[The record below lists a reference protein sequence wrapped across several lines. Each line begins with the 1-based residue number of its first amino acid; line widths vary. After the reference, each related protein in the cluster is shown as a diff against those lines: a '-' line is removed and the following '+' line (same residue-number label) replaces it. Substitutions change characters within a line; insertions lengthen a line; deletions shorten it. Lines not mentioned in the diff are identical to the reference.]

1 MNTTDLHMKITDF
14 KLSQGR
20 DLKESSTK
28 MYIGNIMKL
37 SRHLNEGKLVDGY
50 EWLMDIE
57 EVKKKLED
65 KGLAMTSIRN
75 FMNTAILYLQI
86 NDAGKD
92 IIDKYMMYRDEL
104 NSKYEEIATSGKF
117 SESQSKAY
125 ISMEELHKFIESIAK
140 DLKSF
145 KLKDKLKTNQ
155 PLTNREKHL
164 LQIYLV
170 LNIHAEVPMRN
181 DLAGTRVVKKDVF
194 DKMSQEQQKKGNYLV
209 YNRLNMFLYLN
220 DYKTDKVYKSKKI
233 DLSKDLRKVVN
244 FYLKFNEGSEYLLTK
259 LDGEPKSKNNLTQDL
274 RNESLKRLNKAIS
287 TTMLRKIY
295 LTDKY
300 SDLKNELKKDNDN
313 MMHSMKTALTHYVK
327 DKPDQDSVSDN
338 NDEAK

>member
-1 MNTTDLHMKITDF
+1 
-14 KLSQGR
+14 
-20 DLKESSTK
+20 
-28 MYIGNIMKL
+28 
-37 SRHLNEGKLVDGY
+37 
-50 EWLMDIE
+50 MD
-57 EVKKKLED
+57 
-65 KGLAMTSIRN
+65 
-75 FMNTAILYLQI
+75 
-86 NDAGKD
+86 
-92 IIDKYMMYRDEL
+92 
-104 NSKYEEIATSGKF
+104 
-117 SESQSKAY
+117 
-125 ISMEELHKFIESIAK
+125 ELHKFIESIAK

-145 KLKDKLKTNQ
+145 KLKDKLKSHE
-155 PLTNREKHL
+155 PLTNKEKHL

-209 YNRLNMFLYLN
+209 HNRLIMFLYLN

>member
-1 MNTTDLHMKITDF
+1 MNTIDLHMKITDF
-14 KLSQGR
+14 KLSQGK

-57 EVKKKLED
+57 SVKKKLQE

-86 NDAGKD
+86 NEAGKD

-104 NSKYEEIATSGKF
+104 NDKYEEIAATGKF

-125 ISMEELHKFIESIAK
+125 ITMDELHKFIESIAK

-145 KLKDKLKTNQ
+145 KLKDKLKSNQ
-155 PLTNREKHL
+155 SLINKEKHL

-194 DKMSQEQQKKGNYLV
+194 DNMSQEEQKKGNYLV
-209 YNRLNMFLYLN
+209 HNRLNMFLYLN

-244 FYLKFNEGSEYLLTK
+244 FYLKFNEGNQYLLTK

-327 DKPDQDSVSDN
+327 DKPSQNEGSDN
-338 NDEAK
+338 NNEAE

>member
-1 MNTTDLHMKITDF
+1 MNTIDLHMKITDF
-14 KLSQGR
+14 KLSQGK

-57 EVKKKLED
+57 SVKKKLKE

-86 NDAGKD
+86 NEAGKD

-104 NSKYEEIATSGKF
+104 NDKYEEIAATGKF

-125 ISMEELHKFIESIAK
+125 ITMDELHKFIESIAK

-145 KLKDKLKTNQ
+145 KLKDKLKSNQ
-155 PLTNREKHL
+155 SLINKEKHL

-194 DKMSQEQQKKGNYLV
+194 DNMSQEEQKKGNYLV
-209 YNRLNMFLYLN
+209 HNRLNMFLYLN

-244 FYLKFNEGSEYLLTK
+244 FYLKFNEGNEYLLTK

-327 DKPDQDSVSDN
+327 DKPSQNEGSDN
-338 NDEAK
+338 NNEAK

>member
-1 MNTTDLHMKITDF
+1 MNTIDLHMKITDF
-14 KLSQGR
+14 KLSQGK

-57 EVKKKLED
+57 SVKKKLKE

-86 NDAGKD
+86 NEAGKD

-104 NSKYEEIATSGKF
+104 NDKYEEIAATGKF

-125 ISMEELHKFIESIAK
+125 ITMDELHKFIESIAK

-145 KLKDKLKTNQ
+145 KLKDKLKSNQ
-155 PLTNREKHL
+155 SLINKEKHL

-194 DKMSQEQQKKGNYLV
+194 DNMSQEEQKKGNYLV
-209 YNRLNMFLYLN
+209 HNRLNMFLYLN

-244 FYLKFNEGSEYLLTK
+244 FYLKFNEGNEYLLTK

-327 DKPDQDSVSDN
+327 DKPSQNEGSDN
-338 NDEAK
+338 NNEAE